1 MINFSMSDLKNKQV
15 LITGAGGFIGSHL
28 TEQLIK
34 SGAKVRVFLR
44 YTSNKRINL
53 LSKLD
58 NKLLSKI
65 DFYFGDLKDYE
76 SVKNSLD
83 KVDIV
88 YHLGA
93 LIGVPYSFV
102 HPQDVFINNTQATLN
117 ILTASKKLEIPR
129 IIITSTSEVYGT
141 AQYIPIDE
149 KHPLNPQS
157 PYAASKVAS
166 DSVALSFYY
175 AYNLP
180 LTIIRP
186 FNTYGPRQS
195 LRAVIPTIISQ
206 LLINNKIKLGRVD
219 TKRDFTYVKD
229 TVQGFVKAGISSRGY
244 GEVINLGSEEN
255 ISIKEIVKIVGEIL
269 DKKVDIET
277 DKKRFRPGKS
287 EVLNL
292 LASAAK
298 AKEIFGWKPK
308 YNIREGLEQTITYI
322 RNNINEYMS
331 DYYHI

>member
-1 MINFSMSDLKNKQV
+1 MIDLKNKRV

-28 TEQLIK
+28 TEELIK
-34 SGAKVRVFLR
+34 QGVKVKAFLR

-58 NKLLSKI
+58 KKLLNKI
-65 DFYFGDLKDYE
+65 DYYFGDLKDCE
-76 SVKNSLD
+76 SVKQAMKD
-83 KVDIV
+83 IDIV
-88 YHLGA
+88 FHLGA

-102 HPQDVFINNTQATLN
+102 HPQDVFLTNSQATLN
-117 ILTASKKLEIPR
+117 ILTAAKEFKTAR

-141 AQYIPIDE
+141 AQYVPIDE

-157 PYAASKVAS
+157 PYAASKIAS
-166 DSVALSFYY
+166 DSIALSFYY

-195 LRAVIPTIISQ
+195 MRAVIPTIISQ
-206 LLINNKIKLGRVD
+206 AIKEDKIKLGRVD
-219 TKRDFTYVKD
+219 TKRDFTFVKD
-229 TVQGFVKAGISSRGY
+229 TVQGFIKAGISSKGY
-244 GEVINLGSEEN
+244 GKIINLGSQKN
-255 ISIKEIVKIVGEIL
+255 ISIGEIVKIVGDIL
-269 DKKVDIET
+269 NKKIDIET

-292 LASAAK
+292 LASTKK
-298 AKEIFGWKPK
+298 AKEIFGWEPK
-308 YNIREGLEQTITYI
+308 YDIREGLEQTISYI
-322 RNNINEYMS
+322 SNNIIEYVS
-331 DYYHI
+331 ENYHI